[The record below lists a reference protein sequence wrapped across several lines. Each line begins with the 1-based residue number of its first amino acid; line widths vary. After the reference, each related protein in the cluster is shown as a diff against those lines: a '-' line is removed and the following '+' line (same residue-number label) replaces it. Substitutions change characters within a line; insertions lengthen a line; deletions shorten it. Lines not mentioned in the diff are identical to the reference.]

1 MAETKYAAF
10 PQATT
15 DWLATLSPEELA
27 AFDASVELGNQEMM
41 ADVQRKLPE
50 RLRFDGEFGLP
61 SALGYGK
68 DADSRAQIRNFFYEG
83 MPPILGSYRQS
94 ARGLGVTPEYYER
107 EKRAGRTIDR
117 LREDPLVEYISDRP
131 DYDQVTGAEGV
142 SVYTPDFLD
151 SFSNAYIGDKG
162 YEERA
167 SGGRLHTQAGTIAH
181 ELTHKFFDSPAFLDF
196 LEETGRNEGKPL
208 TGEGDHRYIESV
220 EPYAEFPR
228 YAEKPEASAIRA
240 LVQDEYRELLDDFEQ
255 WLTPEKQEKYGLRLP
270 VKATKPMADGGPVLA
285 DRNPLLP
292 NDPLFIQDDLGYSP
306 EVLSDMQ
313 AADVTFDPSLY
324 PPLPPE
330 EPNMIDFA
338 KDRLIDVGQGFAD
351 IPEFVANYF
360 VQPDEQGQPS
370 FISPQEFG
378 QDVKN
383 VGMAMGQ
390 AIADDPVGFALDIT
404 PGISNVRAGMEANRL
419 YEQANVQEAQGDE
432 LGAAKTRSM
441 ASLTTT
447 DMLNPVPTAF
457 AYKAIFAGPMA
468 QKAPQKLSDK
478 RLDKLEITSD
488 DTLAQ
493 EVFEDTN
500 AFIGLNGKRQ
510 FEIDT
515 SDANVDMSWLQHM
528 YQYYS
533 PDQLPRGLPEI
544 LDFPELY
551 ENYPQL
557 QEIKVGLDLSM
568 DAEAAYFPRL
578 KTIKFN
584 LNKLEPNNKTMTSAL
599 LHETQHAVQDIEG
612 DLLQGSY
619 PDEKLTFSQY
629 ERLPIEV
636 DARNVQKRFEFP
648 EEKSQ
653 PPKFTQDYSQDDLM
667 DVPRLRELSYDAND
681 LTQANKIVDLES
693 KIRAINLDFADQKRN
708 LVNKYIEAGEI
719 SPSDARKEL
728 LELEVEYDRLLNSF
742 KSFPVKSKRPPIQY
756 DLPFDA
762 QNKPQTTRPVPRNPL
777 DQSRSDPYESPADT
791 RDRQRRRQKRGYAE
805 GGIVSLA
812 NGGPV
817 EHGIVTL

>member
-1 MAETKYAAF
+1 
-10 PQATT
+10 
-15 DWLATLSPEELA
+15 
-27 AFDASVELGNQEMM
+27 M
-41 ADVQRKLPE
+41 AD
-50 RLRFDGEFGLP
+50 
-61 SALGYGK
+61 
-68 DADSRAQIRNFFYEG
+68 
-83 MPPILGSYRQS
+83 
-94 ARGLGVTPEYYER
+94 
-107 EKRAGRTIDR
+107 RT
-117 LREDPLVEYISDRP
+117 
-131 DYDQVTGAEGV
+131 
-142 SVYTPDFLD
+142 
-151 SFSNAYIGDKG
+151 
-162 YEERA
+162 
-167 SGGRLHTQAGTIAH
+167 
-181 ELTHKFFDSPAFLDF
+181 
-196 LEETGRNEGKPL
+196 
-208 TGEGDHRYIESV
+208 
-220 EPYAEFPR
+220 
-228 YAEKPEASAIRA
+228 
-240 LVQDEYRELLDDFEQ
+240 
-255 WLTPEKQEKYGLRLP
+255 
-270 VKATKPMADGGPVLA
+270 
-285 DRNPLLP
+285 PLLP
-292 NDPLFIQDDLGYSP
+292 SDPLFIQDDLGYSP

-330 EPNMIDFA
+330 EPDMIDFA

-351 IPEFVANYF
+351 IPGFVANYF

-390 AIADDPVGFALDIT
+390 AIAEDPVGFALDIT

-432 LGAAKTRSM
+432 VGAAKTRSM

-478 RLDKLEITSD
+478 RLDQLEEVSD

-515 SDANVDMSWLQHM
+515 SNANVDMSWFHHM
-528 YQYYS
+528 YQHYS
-533 PDQLPRGLPEI
+533 QNQLPRVLPEI
-544 LDFPELY
+544 LNFPELY

-557 QEIKVGLDLSM
+557 KDVKVELDLSM
-568 DAEAAYFPRL
+568 DSQGIYYPRT
-578 KTIKFN
+578 KTMKFN
-584 LNKLEPNNKTMTSAL
+584 LNRLDPDNQTMTSTV

-619 PDEKLTFSQY
+619 PSDKLSFSQY

-648 EEKSQ
+648 QKKDEL
-653 PPKFTQDYSQDDLM
+653 PKFTQGVNVDELT
-667 DVPRLRELSYDAND
+667 DVPALRRIGFDIANPGHIDQIDMNLLFKEIEIVEKKLATLEAAEQAGTITPSQAAFYKAD
-681 LTQANKIVDLES
+681 LNA
-693 KIRAINLDFADQKRN
+693 
-708 LVNKYIEAGEI
+708 EI
-719 SPSDARKEL
+719 
-728 LELEVEYDRLLNSF
+728 DRLYADFGNPS
-742 KSFPVKSKRPPIQY
+742 PKSKRPPIQY

-762 QNKPQTTRPVPRNPL
+762 QNRPQTTRPVPRNPL

-791 RDRQRRRQKRGYAE
+791 RDRQRRRKKRGYAE

-812 NGGPV
+812 NGGAV